1 MYSQQ
6 TKRIRLL
13 CAKSIQ
19 RLRKGRLI
27 LIFETWYVNIQFF
40 IHRRSLLYTIA
51 TKKKKKMLYIAYHT
65 FIKNALLLSI
75 TKSKYKQ
82 GGRRL
87 YLTVSYRLKRN
98 GFHSFKICN
107 DKEEEKKKNNI
118 IVQKIWLIM
127 TRRRM
132 YRAFQGWE
140 KNTSV
145 KIQTRQRLHRVIQRM
160 LHQRLSV
167 SFHQWNVSISMLLH
181 SKLIIKN
188 FINCYNKRKKNILL
202 LSFCKMNQFRLN
214 EKEKEN
220 VLQQKIE
227 KLRTVVIH
235 AVRKT
240 KQRVLRSKL
249 LHWFFTVDVMKKNE
263 QKILQTILSMKNKNV
278 KKSFELWY
286 DYTIE
291 IKKMKR
297 QLHQVTAK
305 FTKQLESKLL
315 NTWIH
320 YVDRR
325 ILFRNFLR

>member
-1 MYSQQ
+1 
-6 TKRIRLL
+6 
-13 CAKSIQ
+13 
-19 RLRKGRLI
+19 
-27 LIFETWYVNIQFF
+27 
-40 IHRRSLLYTIA
+40 
-51 TKKKKKMLYIAYHT
+51 MLYIAYHT

-132 YRAFQGWE
+132 YRAFQGWG

-167 SFHQWNVSISMLLH
+167 SFHRWNVSISMLLH

-188 FINCYNKRKKNILL
+188 FINCCNKRKNNILKV
-202 LSFCKMNQFRLN
+202 SFCTMNQFRLN

-240 KQRVLRSKL
+240 KQRVLRSTL
-249 LHWFFTVDVMKKNE
+249 LHWFFTIDVMKKNE
-263 QKILQTILSMKNKNV
+263 Q
-278 KKSFELWY
+278 
-286 DYTIE
+286 
-291 IKKMKR
+291 KMKR
-297 QLHQVTAK
+297 QLHQVTAR

-315 NTWIH
+315 NTWIQ

-325 ILFRNFLR
+325 ILFRKFLR